1 MFYLLAGATVCLSS
15 GFGHEGFNVNRGGE
29 VQVYSNTIRD
39 LYALAEYATPE
50 QFLKQAID
58 LLKTWIRFDGVL
70 FGTGE
75 ARLVR
80 KEATELNQNIQYT
93 DEPQEQQE
101 QQEHQELQE
110 KIPHSVL
117 FGKNSPIKFNED
129 LLVRGY
135 REAPHA
141 PVRGGIRKIYQKT
154 SQEKTNDQINIG
166 KPKRS
171 SNPLSLIQELKL
183 CHVIVIGDDASK
195 VKPARWMVLYRRHDV
210 RFSQNDA
217 AHLHGLW
224 AHLSRA
230 LVLNRTRH
238 LQRKTRQNN
247 KDAAATGIISLDGT
261 IEIADARFYELLELE
276 WPILSPQSLPE
287 VALEYLRSGKVF
299 RGQKIE
305 ISLLQKNG
313 FNRCRIT
320 PIKNLEVLSPREFV
334 IARRFSTGMS
344 HKQIARDLGISHHTV
359 RNQLA
364 HTYRKLDVHDKL
376 SLFDYLRINGLN
388 K

>member
-1 MFYLLAGATVCLSS
+1 
-15 GFGHEGFNVNRGGE
+15 

-50 QFLKQAID
+50 QFLTQAIA

-75 ARLVR
+75 ARLVK
-80 KEATELNQNIQYT
+80 KEVTELNSNH
-93 DEPQEQQE
+93 QEIEDQLGQQAQQAQQAQQD
-101 QQEHQELQE
+101 QQEHREP
-110 KIPHSVL
+110 IPHSVL

-135 REAPHA
+135 RDAPHS
-141 PVRGGIRKIYQKT
+141 PMRGGIRQIYRK
-154 SQEKTNDQINIG
+154 SSKKKNSNDQTTS
-166 KPKRS
+166 PKTHRS
-171 SNPLSLIQELKL
+171 TNPLSLIQELNL

-195 VKPARWMVLYRRHDV
+195 IKPARWMVLYRRHDV
-210 RFSQNDA
+210 RFSQTDA

-224 AHLSRA
+224 THLSRA

-238 LQRKTRQNN
+238 HQRKSLEQD
-247 KDAAATGIISLDGT
+247 KDAAASGLISMEGH
-261 IEIADARFYELLELE
+261 IQIADARFYELLDHE
-276 WPILSPQSLPE
+276 WPILSPQTLPE
-287 VALEYLRSGKVF
+287 IAMEVLRAGKVF
-299 RGQKIE
+299 RGEKIE
-305 ISLLQKNG
+305 ITLMQRNG
-313 FNRCRIT
+313 FNRCRII

-334 IARRFSTGMS
+334 IARRFSNGMS
-344 HKQIARDLGISHHTV
+344 HKQIARELGISHHTV

-364 HTYRKLDVHDKL
+364 HTYRKLNVHDKV
-376 SLFDYLRINGLN
+376 SLFDFLRTNGLN

>member
-1 MFYLLAGATVCLSS
+1 M
-15 GFGHEGFNVNRGGE
+15 
-29 VQVYSNTIRD
+29 YSNTIRD

-50 QFLKQAID
+50 QFLTQAIA

-75 ARLVR
+75 AKLVR
-80 KEATELNQNIQYT
+80 KEAADANQILQHNAQQQRLQ
-93 DEPQEQQE
+93 EEQQILNE
-101 QQEHQELQE
+101 QS
-110 KIPHSVL
+110 IL

-129 LLVRGY
+129 LLVRSY

-141 PVRGGIRKIYQKT
+141 PVRGGIRKIYRKSADKKINEPIQP
-154 SQEKTNDQINIG
+154 EKTT
-166 KPKRS
+166 RS
-171 SNPLSLIQELKL
+171 TNPLTLIQELKL
-183 CHVIVIGDDASK
+183 CHVIVIGDDAAK

-224 AHLSRA
+224 THLSRA

-247 KDAAATGIISLDGT
+247 KDAAASGLISMDGT

-287 VALEYLRSGKVF
+287 VVMEYLRVSKIF

-305 ISLLQKNG
+305 ISLQQRHG
-313 FNRCRIT
+313 FYRCRIT

-344 HKQIARDLGISHHTV
+344 HKQIARELGISHHTV

-376 SLFDYLRINGLN
+376 SLYDYLRMNGLN

>member
-1 MFYLLAGATVCLSS
+1 M
-15 GFGHEGFNVNRGGE
+15 
-29 VQVYSNTIRD
+29 QVYSNTIRD

-50 QFLKQAID
+50 QFLTQAIA

-75 ARLVR
+75 AKLIK
-80 KEATELNQNIQYT
+80 KEATEVNQIHPTIEENQIEEQQAY
-93 DEPQEQQE
+93 QEQ
-101 QQEHQELQE
+101 
-110 KIPHSVL
+110 IPHSVL

-135 REAPHA
+135 RDAPHA
-141 PVRGGIRKIYQKT
+141 PVRGGIRQIYRKSSKKKNHDPSISPKT
-154 SQEKTNDQINIG
+154 H
-166 KPKRS
+166 RS
-171 SNPLSLIQELKL
+171 TNPLSLIQELNL
-183 CHVIVIGDDASK
+183 CHVILIGDDASK

-210 RFSQNDA
+210 RFSQADA

-238 LQRKTRQNN
+238 LQRKNLEQN
-247 KDAAATGIISLDGT
+247 KDAAASGLITMEGHIQ
-261 IEIADARFYELLELE
+261 IADARFYELLDHE
-276 WPILSPQSLPE
+276 WSILAPESLPE
-287 VALEYLRSGKVF
+287 IVMEMLRAGKVF

-305 ISLLQKNG
+305 ISMMQRNG
-313 FNRCRIT
+313 FNRCRII
-320 PIKNLEVLSPREFV
+320 PIKTLDVLSPREFV
-334 IARRFSTGMS
+334 IARRFSNGMS
-344 HKQIARDLGISHHTV
+344 HKQIARELGISHHTV

-364 HTYRKLDVHDKL
+364 HTYRKLNVHDKL
-376 SLFDYLRINGLN
+376 SLFDYLRMNDLN

>member
-1 MFYLLAGATVCLSS
+1 MLEAYNA
-15 GFGHEGFNVNRGGE
+15 
-29 VQVYSNTIRD
+29 QVAERA
-39 LYALAEYATPE
+39 ALGIPALPLTKDQTAE
-50 QFLKQAID
+50 LVK
-58 LLKTWIRFDGVL
+58 LLKSPPAG
-70 FGTGE
+70 
-75 ARLVR
+75 
-80 KEATELNQNIQYT
+80 KEAELL
-93 DEPQEQQE
+93 
-101 QQEHQELQE
+101 EL
-110 KIPHSVL
+110 I
-117 FGKNSPIKFNED
+117 
-129 LLVRGY
+129 
-135 REAPHA
+135 
-141 PVRGGIRKIYQKT
+141 
-154 SQEKTNDQINIG
+154 TNRVPAG
-166 KPKRS
+166 
-171 SNPLSLIQELKL
+171 
-183 CHVIVIGDDASK
+183 VDDAAK

-224 AHLSRA
+224 THLSRA

-247 KDAAATGIISLDGT
+247 KDAAASGLISMDGT

-287 VALEYLRSGKVF
+287 VVMEYLRVSKIF

-305 ISLLQKNG
+305 ISLQQRHG
-313 FNRCRIT
+313 FYRCRIT

-344 HKQIARDLGISHHTV
+344 HKQIARELGISHHTV

-376 SLFDYLRINGLN
+376 SLYDYLRMNGLN